1 MASFIR
7 VAVTMVSHH
16 SNGNTKTHAE
26 SWEDEKL
33 RGEQGT
39 EKGFQEGGSGC
50 LAKATGIEFGD
61 MGIGGL

>member
-1 MASFIR
+1 
-7 VAVTMVSHH
+7 MVSHH
-16 SNGNTKTHAE
+16 SDGNTKAHAE

-39 EKGFQEGGSGC
+39 EKGFQEGGRGC